1 MQYALL
7 SVSDKTGIDQFAGEL
22 VERGWQI
29 LSTGG
34 TAQALRA
41 ADVPVTPI
49 AEFTGFPEI
58 LGGRVKTLH
67 PRIHAGLL
75 ARTSVPSDTEELDRH
90 GLSRIE
96 LVAVNLYPFRET
108 VARADTTLALAL
120 DQIDIGGPTMLRA
133 AAKNHEFVWPV
144 CDPADYGQVIDA
156 LDGTSEVETDLR
168 RRLAAKVFS
177 HTSAYDAAV
186 GGYLGSQSADG
197 SLDLPAEILVSLV
210 RTATLRYGENPDQR
224 GAFYRDA
231 SRRPFGVPAF
241 QQLHGKELSYNNL
254 LDIDGALLA
263 LRPYLGGDRTACA
276 LIKHTTPCGLA
287 LGRTPAEAYQKALA
301 CDPLSAFGSV
311 IAFSGPV
318 TETAAELVASLFSEC
333 VLAPGYAEG
342 ALRILRGKKNLRI
355 LQPTDGAFGEFAGH
369 VQVGL
374 DVRGVAGGLLVQ
386 ESPRTPGPENFRAS
400 EDIRVATQR
409 APTDAEWSDLAFGW
423 SAVQS
428 VKSNAIVLVAGE
440 ATIGIGAG
448 QMSRV
453 DAVEL
458 AVKKAGQAGLDVT
471 GSVLASDAFFP
482 FADGL
487 AAAAEA
493 GVAAIV
499 QPGGSVRD
507 AEVTEAADAH
517 GIAMVFT
524 GRRTFR
530 H

>member
-1 MQYALL
+1 MPYALL
-7 SVSDKTGIDQFAGEL
+7 SVSDKTGIAQFAGEL

-75 ARTSVPSDTEELDRH
+75 ARMTVPGDTEELDRH

-108 VARADTTLALAL
+108 VAQADTTLALAL

-133 AAKNHEFVWPV
+133 AAKNHAFVWAV
-144 CDPADYGQVIDA
+144 SDPADYSQVIEV
-156 LDGTSEVETDLR
+156 LDGTCEVETELR
-168 RRLAAKVFS
+168 RSLAAKVFS

-186 GGYLGSQSADG
+186 GGYLGAQSANG
-197 SLDLPAEILVSLV
+197 SPDLPAEILVSLV

-224 GAFYRDA
+224 GTFYRDG
-231 SRRPFGVPAF
+231 SRAPFGVPAL

-254 LDIDGALLA
+254 LDVDGAMLA

-276 LIKHTTPCGLA
+276 IVKHTTPCGLA
-287 LGRTPAEAYQKALA
+287 LGKTPAEAFQKALA
-301 CDPLSAFGSV
+301 CDPVSAFGSV
-311 IAFSGPV
+311 VGFSRPI
-318 TETAAELVASLFSEC
+318 TEAAAELVASLFVEC

-355 LQPTDGAFGEFAGH
+355 LQPDDGAFGEPAGH

-374 DVRGVAGGLLVQ
+374 EARGVAGGLLVQ
-386 ESPRTPGPENFRAS
+386 ESPNTSRPENFRTS
-400 EDIRVATQR
+400 EDVGVATQR
-409 APTDAEWSDLAFGW
+409 APTDAEWADLAFAW

-428 VKSNAIVLVAGE
+428 VKSNAIVLVADE

-458 AVKKAGQAGLDVT
+458 AVKKAGKAGLDVT

-487 AAAAEA
+487 AVAAEA
-493 GVAAIV
+493 GVAAVV

-507 AEVTEAADAH
+507 AEVTEAADDH
-517 GIAMVFT
+517 GMTMVFT